1 LLEERLVHLKRLIWI
16 RDRRRDGSLS
26 RGDMCLGSSI
36 VSFRNGG
43 EASSQYATKTKCA
56 EQIAGHS
63 RLLCFRAPDDEFTS
77 PHFAALVLSV
87 LKFLRIGFSV
97 AAIPSAIFSEPPTF
111 G

>member
-1 LLEERLVHLKRLIWI
+1 MLEKRLEYLKWLIWI
-16 RDRRRDGSLS
+16 GDRRSDGGLS
-26 RGDMCLGSSI
+26 RGDMCLGRSVI
-36 VSFRNGG
+36 GIHNRG
-43 EASSQYATKTKCA
+43 EANGQNQSKTKCA

-87 LKFLRIGFSV
+87 LKFFRIGFSA